1 MSSIRWQTLE
11 ALGAAYYIEKGYSV
25 LVPFGDRTYY
35 DFVVEKDG
43 KCLRVNVKKAYRDRG
58 SYRISLSGSA
68 IGIERKASVDVYLAV
83 IPERNCF
90 IELGGDFFDQ
100 SKSRARVVPKEI
112 VEQVCNLQNQSSY
125 KSSQTEASKPS
136 QQPQKR
142 SCKSSTNLKSGKK

>member
-11 ALGAAYYIEKGYSV
+11 ALGAAYFIEKGYAV
-25 LVPFGDRTYY
+25 LVPFGDSAHY

-43 KCLRVNVKKAYRDRG
+43 KCLRVNVKKAYRHNA
-58 SYRISLSGSA
+58 SYVISLSGKA
-68 IGIERKASVDVYLAV
+68 IGIERKANVDVYLAI

-100 SKSRARVVPKEI
+100 VKSKSRVIPKKI

-136 QQPQKR
+136 QHSQKR